1 MEYTF
6 SACAT
11 VPYELEKVWEV
22 CHKPRELDFDGTNS
36 NRTQKSTIIDVSDTE
51 WKEKLGD
58 GTFNIVK
65 VSFDEEKKIMV
76 FNTENPDHP
85 TEITKMTLAFSEC
98 EEGTQIDVISF
109 MESKSKLGIWVLKA
123 ANKSGKASEA
133 TKQSVADA
141 IKKAIENSDL
151 LPDGR

>member
-6 SACAT
+6 SASAT
-11 VPYELEKVWEV
+11 VPYELEKVWKV
-22 CHKPRELDFDGTNS
+22 CHKPAELDFDGTNS
-36 NRTQKSTIIDVSDTE
+36 NRTQKSTIINVSDTE

-76 FNTENPDHP
+76 FATENPDHP

-109 MESKSKLGIWVLKA
+109 MQSKSKLGIWVLKA

-151 LPDGR
+151 SA

>member
-6 SACAT
+6 TASTT
-11 VPYELEKVWEV
+11 VPYELDKVWEV
-22 CHKPRELDFDGTNS
+22 CHKPRKLDFDGTNS
-36 NRTQKSTIIDVSDTE
+36 NRTQKTKIIDISDTE

-58 GTFNIVK
+58 GTFNFIK

-76 FNTENPDHP
+76 LNTENPDHP
-85 TEITKMTLAFSEC
+85 TEITKMTLTFAPC

-109 MESKSKLGIWVLKA
+109 MQSKSKLGIWVLKA

-141 IKKAIENSDL
+141 ITKAIEE
-151 LPDGR
+151 

>member
-6 SACAT
+6 TASTT
-11 VPYELEKVWEV
+11 VPYELDKVWEV

-36 NRTQKSTIIDVSDTE
+36 NRTQKTKIIDISDTE

-65 VSFDEEKKIMV
+65 VTFDEEKKIMV

-85 TEITKMTLAFSEC
+85 TEITKMTLAFSEV
-98 EEGTQIDVISF
+98 EEGTQIDVISY

-141 IKKAIENSDL
+141 IKKAIE
-151 LPDGR
+151 G